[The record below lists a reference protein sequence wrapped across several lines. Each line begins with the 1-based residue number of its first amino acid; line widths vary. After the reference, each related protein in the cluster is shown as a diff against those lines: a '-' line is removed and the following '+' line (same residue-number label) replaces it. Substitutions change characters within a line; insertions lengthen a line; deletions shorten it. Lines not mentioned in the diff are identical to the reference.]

1 MKFVS
6 EVTKKLGKELH
17 EEVCRV
23 NDAGTVHPLSKICQ
37 AQADKMIQPQNRL
50 RVILHGWWTEAAQI
64 LPSIKFYCDY
74 TDEIAAY
81 DGVLYKD
88 TTLKYH
94 ITQIA
99 LLKNAKCKQ

>member
-37 AQADKMIQPQNRL
+37 AQADKMIQP
-50 RVILHGWWTEAAQI
+50 
-64 LPSIKFYCDY
+64 
-74 TDEIAAY
+74 
-81 DGVLYKD
+81 
-88 TTLKYH
+88 
-94 ITQIA
+94 
-99 LLKNAKCKQ
+99 